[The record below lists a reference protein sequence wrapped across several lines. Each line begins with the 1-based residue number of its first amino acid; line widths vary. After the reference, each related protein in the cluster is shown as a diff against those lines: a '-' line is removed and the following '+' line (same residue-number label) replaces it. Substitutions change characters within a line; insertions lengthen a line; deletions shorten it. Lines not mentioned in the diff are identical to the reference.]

1 LYGNTPLCHFLVT
14 LGLVPFFAAITF
26 FTIGIAIGA
35 NFTATLTTLD
45 TFTNNSSLDYL
56 FKVMLR

>member
-14 LGLVPFFAAITF
+14 LGLVPFFAANTF

-45 TFTNNSSLDYL
+45 TFT
-56 FKVMLR
+56 K

>member
-1 LYGNTPLCHFLVT
+1 MGIRPLCHFL
-14 LGLVPFFAAITF
+14 LKLVPFFAAITF

-45 TFTNNSSLDYL
+45 TFT
-56 FKVMLR
+56 K